1 MDIQP
6 YLERIKY
13 TKDISATE
21 KVLFELQQAHLKSVP
36 FENLDIHYNR
46 EITLDIDAIYNKIV
60 VQKRGGFC
68 YELNGLFYHLLKKI
82 GFDVKM
88 ISGRVYSKS
97 KDYGKEYD
105 HLAIIASI
113 RNNDYL
119 VDVGFGKFSYTPLL
133 IKTGVKLSDDFG
145 YFKFDKFND
154 DYLRVNEIVNEVSTP
169 QYIFKTIGRNFNE
182 FQEMCTFHQTSKD
195 SHFTQK
201 KVISMV
207 TDTGRITLND
217 KQCKITKGT
226 DSEIIEFTE
235 EIKFNELLKE
245 YFDIEIKKHTNIKS

>member
-1 MDIQP
+1 MDIQS

-13 TKDISATE
+13 KKDVSINE
-21 KVLFELQQAHLKSVP
+21 KVLFELQQSHLKNVP

-46 EITLDIDAIYNKIV
+46 EITLNIDAIFNKIV
-60 VQKRGGFC
+60 FQKRGGFC
-68 YELNGLFYHLLKKI
+68 YELNGLFYHLLKEI

-88 ISGRVYSKS
+88 ISGRVYGKS
-97 KDYGKEYD
+97 GDYGKEYD
-105 HLAIIASI
+105 HLAIITSI
-113 RNNDYL
+113 HNNDYL

-145 YFKFDKFND
+145 YFKFDKFG
-154 DYLRVNEIVNEVSTP
+154 DYLRVNEMVSEVSTP

-182 FQEMCTFHQTSKD
+182 FQEMCIFHQTSKD

-207 TDTGRITLND
+207 TNTGRITLND
-217 KQCKITKGT
+217 TQCKITKSTG
-226 DSEIIEFTE
+226 DEIIEFTE
-235 EIKFNELLKE
+235 ETKFNELLKE
-245 YFDIEIKKHTNIKS
+245 HFDIEIKKHTDIKS